1 MSKNNFWNKTF
12 TFLKGIILEAA
23 IIVGGLFL
31 DLLSKSIV
39 ENTMEYGQTVTVI
52 PKLLNFSYTVNK
64 RAAFGS
70 DFGLGELI
78 GQSGTMVFFI
88 IFTLIAVGFF
98 GYMLFKQPKKGLL
111 YRISLALII
120 AGALGNLYD
129 RAFLGG
135 VRDFIQIEYLGMTIF
150 GYKTFAI
157 FNIADA
163 CVVVGATILIVFLV
177 FFDDTFKDK
186 KVKEEAD
193 NSVTHCEEGSKEN
206 AKALNEVN
214 DLNLEINDGLTED
227 VGNNEDEGYKQ
238 SVEE

>member
-1 MSKNNFWNKTF
+1 M
-12 TFLKGIILEAA
+12 EAA

-31 DLLSKSIV
+31 DLLSKGIV

-52 PKLLNFSYTVNK
+52 PKLLNFSYTINK

-70 DFGLGELI
+70 DFGLSNLV

-111 YRISLALII
+111 YRISLALVI

-150 GYKTFAI
+150 GSKTFAI

-163 CVVVGATILIVFLV
+163 CVVVGAIMLIVFLI
-177 FFDDTFKDK
+177 FFDDTFKEK
-186 KVKEEAD
+186 KSKEE
-193 NSVTHCEEGSKEN
+193 VEN
-206 AKALNEVN
+206 VNEQSEQALNENADDMYKQN
-214 DLNLEINDGLTED
+214 DTRLEINESPMEGACKNEY
-227 VGNNEDEGYKQ
+227 EDEKQ
-238 SVEE
+238 SVKE